1 MLRIDFRQEDVD
13 KLHHER
19 YHHPHP
25 LVGSFVSQNPGI
37 KHQDICNLC
46 KISKTTLTKYIKQY
60 QLGSRRTKKTRI

>member
-25 LVGSFVSQNPGI
+25 LVQKKMEALSQNPG
-37 KHQDICNLC
+37 N
-46 KISKTTLTKYIKQY
+46 KTSGYL
-60 QLGSRRTKKTRI
+60 